1 MNWGHMKELILA
13 LAVMKSTDLAKE
25 LIPFPVAA
33 WTKSVFSLVT
43 AAILGTVAGLGPV
56 GILGAWGG
64 GALAHEITAV
74 LAMISDD
81 KKQQIILRPSA
92 RRR

>member
-1 MNWGHMKELILA
+1 MKELILA

-33 WTKSVFSLVT
+33 WVKSVFSLVT
-43 AAILGTVAGLGPV
+43 AGVLGLVAGEGVVEILG
-56 GILGAWGG
+56 IWGG
-64 GALAHEITAV
+64 AALTHEITAV

-81 KKQQIILRPSA
+81 KKQQIILRTPG

>member
-1 MNWGHMKELILA
+1 MKELILV
-13 LAVMKSTDLAKE
+13 LAVMKITEFAKE
-25 LIPFPVAA
+25 LIPWPVAP

-43 AAILGTVAGLGPV
+43 AGVLGIIAGLGGVEILGT
-56 GILGAWGG
+56 WGG
-64 GALAHEITAV
+64 AAVAHEITAV

-81 KKQQIILRPSA
+81 KKQQIILRTSG